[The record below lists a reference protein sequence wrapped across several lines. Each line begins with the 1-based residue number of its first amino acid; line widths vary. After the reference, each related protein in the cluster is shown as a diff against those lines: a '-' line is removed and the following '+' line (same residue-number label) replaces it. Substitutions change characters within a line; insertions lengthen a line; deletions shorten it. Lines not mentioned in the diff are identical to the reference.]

1 VQYQVQSC
9 GKYLLENTP
18 GFALCYVADPTSSNV
33 KEVPALSRA
42 NCLSPPPLANT
53 PAELPGVRPEYL
65 NSSYGKRWAHRGYSP
80 LYGSLHAMSEPEGI
94 GLTRELVTE
103 GDSLDITV
111 DDAEERAFVRLHGRL
126 GIDSSPDLRDRLLA
140 MLEGQ
145 PPKTIIVDLAEVSYI
160 DASGIATLLEALK
173 VARKRQVTFCLK
185 GLHGR
190 IVRLF
195 EATGLLALFET
206 AGCKEASP
214 ELR

>member
-1 VQYQVQSC
+1 MT
-9 GKYLLENTP
+9 K
-18 GFALCYVADPTSSNV
+18 
-33 KEVPALSRA
+33 
-42 NCLSPPPLANT
+42 
-53 PAELPGVRPEYL
+53 
-65 NSSYGKRWAHRGYSP
+65 
-80 LYGSLHAMSEPEGI
+80 PEGI
-94 GLTRELVTE
+94 GLTRELVTDGE
-103 GDSLDITV
+103 SLDITV
-111 DDAEERAFVRLHGRL
+111 DDGEERAFVRLHGHL

-145 PPKTIIVDLAEVSYI
+145 PPKTIVVDLTEVSYI

-173 VARKRQVTFCLK
+173 IARSRQVTLCLK

-206 AGCKEASP
+206 TGCKDASP